1 LLREV
6 ADLAIPATLAADL
19 QAQLAQ
25 IGTVSSAHE

>member
-1 LLREV
+1 V
-6 ADLAIPATLAADL
+6 DLAIPATLAADL